1 MKDQSL
7 NTVVGVM
14 GFLRCILPVLLKF
27 DNQSITNIIIEII
40 DLCLQFL
47 HENNH
52 SIINASLEVLNVILS
67 NTNFDLKSILRSSSL
82 EHNDILL
89 KRKSLKNQIFHI
101 VVNDSRNVSRKS
113 STEIP
118 IKDLKIENEQFLRV
132 SANHQNCS
140 DADSLKSMEF
150 DAEITLSHGETKM
163 DSTSLKS
170 QKSTES
176 IGSFFNSILGQTNTD
191 SMTKFFVR
199 SPKSVQQSPIKE
211 VKKPSED
218 DNLSLDSMN
227 ASFVS
232 MDKSLVGIDS
242 SLVTVK
248 EHVEEKFYEEPKI
261 VIERPELLEESLLEM
276 ELNNIFIGSI
286 FDQNILHYA
295 VRLICSKFLLT
306 GKKSELISDQIV
318 RVSIKSLSLLVVSN
332 AVAILPE
339 ILFITLVIDQEF
351 ESNLIETFEIEP
363 FDDEEI
369 EIEEEQAGKLEE
381 ISDLLEIKDD
391 HFGESTTN
399 YVDFFTCLSKS
410 TDDSLF
416 LKLDQSLSSDN
427 FKRNSK
433 LNKDLNQILTKSD
446 TSDLKTRTN
455 TLTKFQKVVKVAGVE
470 ISEDSQKI
478 HEILLFHNN
487 LDPVLRGNVKNII
500 GSFLKSV
507 LESSDY
513 LEFLC
518 KFSLSESTKSVFE
531 LVKLLEIIVDGFFDE
546 IHTVVNKSLCVF
558 EQIFSYI
565 IEIITEEQVRN
576 LLDNL
581 SYVFDNKY
589 WLVQCKYCDVISSLN
604 YERVNS
610 KLGLNI
616 KNEYQ
621 KKFQENLFILTKDND
636 IRVRNHAGKSICWF
650 IKNLQVLKKNIF
662 LDNKNQLLND
672 FISERIFMELP
683 VPLNHINDKIEIS
696 SDSEK
701 KLANI
706 LYRLSNELLEI
717 KDKNQQ
723 VNFYVISLEILD

>member
-132 SANHQNCS
+132 SSNHQNCS

-150 DAEITLSHGETKM
+150 DAEITLSHGETKI

-446 TSDLKTRTN
+446 TSDLKTRTD

-683 VPLNHINDKIEIS
+683 VPLNHINDKYEIN

>member
-1 MKDQSL
+1 
-7 NTVVGVM
+7 M

-52 SIINASLEVLNVILS
+52 SIINASLEVLNVIVS
-67 NTNFDLKSILRSSSL
+67 NSNFDLKSILRSNSL

-118 IKDLKIENEQFLRV
+118 AKDLKIENEQYLRV

-150 DAEITLSHGETKM
+150 DAEITLSHGEKKI

-199 SPKSVQQSPIKE
+199 SPKSVQQSPMKE
-211 VKKPSED
+211 VTRSSED
-218 DNLSLDSMN
+218 DNLSMDSMN
-227 ASFVS
+227 ASFMSMQS
-232 MDKSLVGIDS
+232 MDKSMAGIDS
-242 SLVTVK
+242 SLVTLK
-248 EHVEEKFYEEPKI
+248 EHVEEKFFDEPKI
-261 VIERPELLEESLLEM
+261 VIERPELLEESLMEM
-276 ELNNIFIGSI
+276 DGELNNIFIGSI

-306 GKKSELISDQIV
+306 GKRSELISDQVV
-318 RVSIKSLSLLVVSN
+318 RVSIKSLSLSVISN

-351 ESNLIETFEIEP
+351 ESSLIETFEIEP
-363 FDDEEI
+363 FDDEEV
-369 EIEEEQAGKLEE
+369 EIEEELACKLEE
-381 ISDLLEIKDD
+381 KSDLLEIKDD

-416 LKLDQSLSSDN
+416 LKLDLSLCSDN
-427 FKRNSK
+427 YKRNSK
-433 LNKDLNQILTKSD
+433 LNRDLDQILTKSD
-446 TSDLKTRTN
+446 TSDLRTRTN
-455 TLTKFQKVVKVAGVE
+455 TLTKFQKVVKVGGIKV
-470 ISEDSQKI
+470 SEDSQKI
-478 HEILLFHNN
+478 HDIFLFYNHS
-487 LDPVLRGNVKNII
+487 DPILRGNIKNII
-500 GSFLKSV
+500 GYFFKSA

-513 LEFLC
+513 FEFLSR
-518 KFSLSESTKSVFE
+518 FSLSKEMKSEFE
-531 LVKLLEIIVDGFFDE
+531 LLKLLEIIVEGFFDE
-546 IHTVVNKSLCVF
+546 IHTVVNKSLCVL
-558 EQIFSYI
+558 EHIFPYI
-565 IEIITEEQVRN
+565 LEIISEKQVTN
-576 LLDNL
+576 LLDNV

-589 WLVQCKYCDVISSLN
+589 WLVQSKYCDVISSLN
-604 YERVNS
+604 YQRIKS
-610 KLGLNI
+610 KLGDNI
-616 KNEYQ
+616 ADQYQ
-621 KKFQENLFILTKDND
+621 KKFLSHLFILIRDND
-636 IRVRNHAGKSICWF
+636 IRVRNHAGKSICFF
-650 IKNLQVLKKNIF
+650 IKNFRFLEKNVF
-662 LDNKNQLLND
+662 LDTQNGLLED

-683 VPLNHINDKIEIS
+683 VPLNRINDKIVIS
-696 SDSEK
+696 SETEK
-701 KLANI
+701 VLANV

-717 KDKNQQ
+717 TDRNQQ
-723 VNFYVISLEILD
+723 VILNFSFV

>member
-1 MKDQSL
+1 
-7 NTVVGVM
+7 M

-52 SIINASLEVLNVILS
+52 SIINASLEVLNVIVS
-67 NTNFDLKSILRSSSL
+67 NSNFDLKSILRSNSL

-118 IKDLKIENEQFLRV
+118 AKDLKIENEQYLRV

-150 DAEITLSHGETKM
+150 DAEITLSHGEKKI

-199 SPKSVQQSPIKE
+199 SPKSVQQSPMKE
-211 VKKPSED
+211 VTRSSED
-218 DNLSLDSMN
+218 DNLSMDSMN
-227 ASFVS
+227 ASFMSMQS
-232 MDKSLVGIDS
+232 MDKSMAGIDS
-242 SLVTVK
+242 SLVTLK
-248 EHVEEKFYEEPKI
+248 EHVEEKFFDEPKI
-261 VIERPELLEESLLEM
+261 VIERPELLEESLMEM
-276 ELNNIFIGSI
+276 DGELNNIFIGSI

-306 GKKSELISDQIV
+306 GKRSELISDQVV
-318 RVSIKSLSLLVVSN
+318 RVSIKSLSLSVISN

-351 ESNLIETFEIEP
+351 ESSLIETFEIEP
-363 FDDEEI
+363 FDDEEV
-369 EIEEEQAGKLEE
+369 EIEEELACKLEE
-381 ISDLLEIKDD
+381 KSDLLEIKDD

-416 LKLDQSLSSDN
+416 LKLDLSLCSDN
-427 FKRNSK
+427 YKRNSK
-433 LNKDLNQILTKSD
+433 LNRDLDQILTKSD
-446 TSDLKTRTN
+446 TSDLRTRTN
-455 TLTKFQKVVKVAGVE
+455 TLTKFQKVVKVGGIKV
-470 ISEDSQKI
+470 SEDSQKI
-478 HEILLFHNN
+478 HDIFLFYNHS
-487 LDPVLRGNVKNII
+487 DPILRGNIKNII
-500 GSFLKSV
+500 GYFFKSV

-513 LEFLC
+513 FEFLSR
-518 KFSLSESTKSVFE
+518 FSLSKEMKSEFE
-531 LVKLLEIIVDGFFDE
+531 LLKLLEIIVEGFFDE
-546 IHTVVNKSLCVF
+546 IHTVVNKSLCVL
-558 EQIFSYI
+558 EHIFPYI
-565 IEIITEEQVRN
+565 LEIISEKQVTN
-576 LLDNL
+576 LLDNV

-589 WLVQCKYCDVISSLN
+589 WLVQSKYCDVISSLN
-604 YERVNS
+604 YQRIKS
-610 KLGLNI
+610 KLGDNI
-616 KNEYQ
+616 ADQYQ
-621 KKFQENLFILTKDND
+621 KKFLSHLFILIRDND
-636 IRVRNHAGKSICWF
+636 IRVRNHAGKSICFF
-650 IKNLQVLKKNIF
+650 IKNFRFLEKNVF
-662 LDNKNQLLND
+662 LDTQNGLLED

-683 VPLNHINDKIEIS
+683 VPLNRINDKIVIS
-696 SDSEK
+696 SETEK
-701 KLANI
+701 VLANV

-717 KDKNQQ
+717 TDRNQQ
-723 VNFYVISLEILD
+723 VILNFSFV